1 MKRSTD
7 LYDLLDR
14 RWDELDNIAKSQL
27 AQKSTRIS
35 KKMSREKSKPSCGKS
50 FMVGTLASLTTGD

>member
-14 RWDELDNIAKSQL
+14 RWSELDGIAAPQL
-27 AQKSTRIS
+27 AQRSVHFS
-35 KKMSREKSKPSCGKS
+35 KKMRR
-50 FMVGTLASLTTGD
+50 VGGRANKTLIALLDMHQKAWGI

>member
-14 RWDELDNIAKSQL
+14 RWDELDHIAKPQL
-27 AQKSTRIS
+27 AQKSPYIS
-35 KKMSREKSKPSCGKS
+35 KKMRRAGGRASRVVMALLDIHHKAWSI
-50 FMVGTLASLTTGD
+50 

>member
-14 RWDELDNIAKSQL
+14 RWDELDHIAKSQL
-27 AQKSTRIS
+27 TQKTTHIS
-35 KKMSREKSKPSCGKS
+35 KKMRR
-50 FMVGTLASLTTGD
+50 VGGRANRAVMALLDVHHKAWSI

>member
-14 RWDELDNIAKSQL
+14 RWDELDHIAKSQL
-27 AQKSTRIS
+27 AQKSPLYFQ
-35 KKMSREKSKPSCGKS
+35 EN
-50 FMVGTLASLTTGD
+50 A

>member
-14 RWDELDNIAKSQL
+14 RWDELDHLAKPQL
-27 AQKSTRIS
+27 TQKTTHIS
-35 KKMSREKSKPSCGKS
+35 KKMRR
-50 FMVGTLASLTTGD
+50 VGGRANRVVMALLNIHGHDWSV